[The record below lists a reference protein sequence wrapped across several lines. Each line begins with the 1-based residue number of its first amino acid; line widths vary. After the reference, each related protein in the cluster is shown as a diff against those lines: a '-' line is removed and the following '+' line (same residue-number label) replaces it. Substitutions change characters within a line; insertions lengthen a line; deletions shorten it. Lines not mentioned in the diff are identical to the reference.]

1 MRQATSIQTYQHD
14 GRVAVALLAGLL
26 LGTAWQ
32 LQLPRLW
39 PPAALLA
46 CTASAALLLAL
57 GMRARGVWRA
67 AGLGAGMLLVGFAL
81 AGWRAG
87 EHAGQA
93 LPASLEGRDLVLTGW
108 IAAMPQRLDGG
119 QRFAFEVE
127 QASLAG
133 RPAPVRGT
141 VLLGWWYGDG
151 VAGPPEPSPALR
163 AGDRWRLTVR
173 LRAPHGT
180 LNPHG
185 FDQELSLWE
194 QGVHATGSVRTGAGQ
209 APPRHLGTSGRYLVE
224 RWRQGVRDAI
234 LARVAD
240 PARAGV
246 LAALVVG
253 DQRAIE
259 RADWDVFR
267 ATGVAHLMS
276 ISGLHV
282 TMFAWLAAGLLRRA
296 WQRSARLCLAV
307 PAQHAAVIGG
317 VLLAAAY
324 ALFSGWG
331 VPAQRT
337 VWMLATVGALRLSGL
352 RWPWPLVWLLAACVV
367 VVFDPWALLQAGF
380 WLSFVAVGVL
390 FASAPTGGA
399 PSIVKGLW
407 PRVGALLREQAV
419 VTIALAPLTLLLFG
433 QLSLVGLPA
442 NLVAIPAVTLL
453 VTPLALAGIVLPP
466 LWDVAGAVVALLN
479 TGLVALAQVPGAVWS
494 AATPPLTLALAA
506 LAGGVL
512 LVLPAPAVL
521 RAMGLPL
528 LLPVLLWQPPR
539 PAPGQFELLAAD
551 VGQGSAVLVRTAG
564 HSLLYDTGPRYG
576 GQSNAG
582 HRVLV
587 PLLRALGERPT
598 RVMISHRDT
607 DHSGG
612 AAPVLAAHPQAQLWA
627 SFAMAT
633 DAPEATPERR
643 PWVRCEAGQR
653 WDWDGVRFEVLHP
666 EAADYESARL
676 RPNALSCVLR
686 VSAGGRA
693 ALLTGD
699 IERPQE
705 QRLLARAAVADIAL
719 RADLLLVPHHGSR
732 TSSTEAFIEAVGP
745 KVALVQAGWRN
756 RFGHPVPQVM
766 ARYEQRGIGTTT
778 SAACGAALW
787 SSAQPRH
794 VSCER
799 DRVRRYWHH
808 DVEAA
813 MATLAAETADA
824 SP

>member
-1 MRQATSIQTYQHD
+1 MSHCSLKRTNQPD
-14 GRVAVALLAGLL
+14 GPVPFALLSGLL

-32 LQLPRLW
+32 LQQPRLW
-39 PPAALLA
+39 PGTALLA
-46 CTASAALLLAL
+46 CVVAATLMLAL
-57 GMRARGVWRA
+57 GLRTRGMWRA
-67 AGLGAGMLLVGFAL
+67 AGLGAGMLLAGFAL

-87 EHAGQA
+87 EQAGQA
-93 LPASLEGRDLVLTGW
+93 LAASLEGRDMVLTGA

-119 QRFAFEVE
+119 QRFAFAVD

-133 RPAPVRGT
+133 QPAPVRGT
-141 VLLGWWYGDG
+141 VLLGWWHGDG

-163 AGDRWRLTVR
+163 AGDRWQFTVR
-173 LRAPHGT
+173 LRAPHGQ

-194 QGVHATGSVRTGAGQ
+194 QGMHATGSVRTGAGQ
-209 APPRHLGTSGRYLVE
+209 ALPQHLGASGRHRVE
-224 RWRQGVRDAI
+224 RWRQAVRDAI

-296 WQRSARLCLAV
+296 WQRSPRLCLAV
-307 PAQHAAVIGG
+307 PAQHAALVGG

-367 VVFDPWALLQAGF
+367 VLFDPWALLQAGF

-390 FASAPTGGA
+390 FASAPAGGA
-399 PSIVKGLW
+399 AAAATGLW
-407 PRVGALLREQAV
+407 PRVAALLREQAV

-442 NLVAIPAVTLL
+442 NLVAIPVVTLV
-453 VTPLALAGIVLPP
+453 VTPLALAGMALAP
-466 LWDVAGAVVALLN
+466 LWDVAGAVVAVLSA
-479 TGLVALAQVPGAVWS
+479 GLSALAQVPGAVWS
-494 AATPPLTLALAA
+494 AATPPLPLAVAA
-506 LAGGVL
+506 MAGGVL
-512 LVLPAPAVL
+512 LVLPGPGVL

-551 VGQGSAVLVRTAG
+551 VGQGTSVLVRTAG
-564 HSLLYDTGPRYG
+564 HSLLYDAGPRYG

-582 HRVLV
+582 HRILV
-587 PLLRALGERPT
+587 PLLRALGERPA
-598 RVMISHRDT
+598 RIVISHRDT

-612 AAPVLAAHPQAQLWA
+612 APPVLAAHPQAQLWA
-627 SFAMAT
+627 SFALHA
-633 DAPEATPERR
+633 DAPEAEPR

-653 WDWDGVRFEVLHP
+653 WDWDGVQFEVLHP
-666 EAADYESARL
+666 EATDYDGEPARL

-699 IERPQE
+699 IERRQE
-705 QRLLARAAVADIAL
+705 QRLLARAAAGALTL

-732 TSSTEAFIEAVGP
+732 TSSTEAFIDAVAP
-745 KVALVQAGWRN
+745 QVALVQAGWRN

-766 ARYEQRGIGTTT
+766 QRYERRGIARYL
-778 SAACGAALW
+778 SAACGAASW

-794 VSCER
+794 VDCER
-799 DRVRRYWHH
+799 ERVRRYWHH
-808 DVEAA
+808 DVSAA
-813 MATLAAETADA
+813 QAAVD
-824 SP
+824 P

>member
-1 MRQATSIQTYQHD
+1 M
-14 GRVAVALLAGLL
+14 ALLMAGL
-26 LGTAWQ
+26 
-32 LQLPRLW
+32 
-39 PPAALLA
+39 
-46 CTASAALLLAL
+46 S
-57 GMRARGVWRA
+57 
-67 AGLGAGMLLVGFAL
+67 AL

-87 EHAGQA
+87 DHAGQA
-93 LPASLEGRDLVLTGW
+93 LPPSLEGRDLVLTGW

-119 QRFAFEVE
+119 QRFAFEVD

-133 RPAPVRGT
+133 RPAPVHGT
-141 VLLGWWYGDG
+141 VLLGWWHGDG

-173 LRAPHGT
+173 LRAPHGN

-194 QGVHATGSVRTGAGQ
+194 QGIHASGSVRTGAGQ
-209 APPRHLGTSGRYLVE
+209 APPEHLGASRRHFIE

-234 LARVAD
+234 LERVAD

-296 WQRSARLCLAV
+296 WQSSARLCLAV
-307 PAQHAAVIGG
+307 PAQHAALVGG

-324 ALFSGWG
+324 ALFSGGG

-337 VWMLATVGALRLSGL
+337 VWMLAAVGALRLSGL

-390 FASAPTGGA
+390 FASAPVGSAPAAPPGAA
-399 PSIVKGLW
+399 PSAFTGLW
-407 PRVGALLREQAV
+407 HRARAMLREQAV

-453 VTPLALAGIVLPP
+453 VTPLALAGIALPP

-479 TGLVALAQVPGAVWS
+479 AGLSALAQVPGAVWS
-494 AATPPLTLALAA
+494 AAAPPLTLALAA

-512 LVLPAPAVL
+512 LVLPAPSVL

-564 HSLLYDTGPRYG
+564 HSLLYDAGPRYG

-587 PLLRALGERPT
+587 PLLRALGERPA

-612 AAPVLAAHPQAQLWA
+612 APPVLAAHPQAQLWA
-627 SFAMAT
+627 SFAMAA
-633 DAPEATPERR
+633 DAPEAIPE
-643 PWVRCEAGQR
+643 P
-653 WDWDGVRFEVLHP
+653 
-666 EAADYESARL
+666 
-676 RPNALSCVLR
+676 
-686 VSAGGRA
+686 
-693 ALLTGD
+693 
-699 IERPQE
+699 
-705 QRLLARAAVADIAL
+705 
-719 RADLLLVPHHGSR
+719 R
-732 TSSTEAFIEAVGP
+732 T
-745 KVALVQAGWRN
+745 
-756 RFGHPVPQVM
+756 
-766 ARYEQRGIGTTT
+766 
-778 SAACGAALW
+778 
-787 SSAQPRH
+787 
-794 VSCER
+794 
-799 DRVRRYWHH
+799 
-808 DVEAA
+808 
-813 MATLAAETADA
+813 
-824 SP
+824 